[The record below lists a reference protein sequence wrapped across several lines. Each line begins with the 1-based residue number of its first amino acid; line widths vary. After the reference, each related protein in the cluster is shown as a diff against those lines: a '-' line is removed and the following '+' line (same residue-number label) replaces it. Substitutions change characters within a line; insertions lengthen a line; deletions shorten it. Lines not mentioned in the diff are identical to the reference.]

1 MNINGSDLIVATHG
15 RSFWV
20 LDDIAPLRQAAA
32 AQKTRRHICMRRPP
46 RSASIT
52 TASWAR
58 PCRRKSRRPIIRLA
72 GPSSTTTSGNAAAK
86 VTLQIL
92 DAQSHVIRHF
102 SSADKQPARRPL
114 LPDRGAVVSQAAEML
129 ATSAGEHR
137 FVWDLAA
144 GGSSAGTDDDA
155 DDAIGLPPGP
165 RVAPGTYT
173 LLLSVDDTTLNRP
186 LRVIMDPRATATPQV
201 LAQQFT
207 LAESIYTQLTASRK
221 AMAELDSVESQLKK
235 LDSSDNPDS
244 LRDAIH
250 NAQAKIEKIR
260 SGEHE
265 TADKPGE
272 HEAGLAEATSGLGTV
287 LRIVESGDR
296 TAPAQALTIFDQMNK
311 ASSAGIAAWEGFK
324 KTDLNALNATL
335 ILAGHE
341 PLKIAAIEEQV
352 HYAMTR

>member
-1 MNINGSDLIVATHG
+1 M
-15 RSFWV
+15 
-20 LDDIAPLRQAAA
+20 
-32 AQKTRRHICMRRPP
+32 
-46 RSASIT
+46 
-52 TASWAR
+52 
-58 PCRRKSRRPIIRLA
+58 
-72 GPSSTTTSGNAAAK
+72 
-86 VTLQIL
+86 
-92 DAQSHVIRHF
+92 
-102 SSADKQPARRPL
+102 
-114 LPDRGAVVSQAAEML
+114 AV
-129 ATSAGEHR
+129 
-137 FVWDLAA
+137 
-144 GGSSAGTDDDA
+144 
-155 DDAIGLPPGP
+155 
-165 RVAPGTYT
+165 
-173 LLLSVDDTTLNRP
+173 
-186 LRVIMDPRATATPQV
+186 
-201 LAQQFT
+201 
-207 LAESIYTQLTASRK
+207 
-221 AMAELDSVESQLKK
+221 LDSVESQLKK